1 MRRPLFFVCLC
12 LVAIAALR
20 LWWSPP
26 GRETEALC
34 PENGQSVTV
43 SGRICS
49 KDKSSFLLDSIVLL
63 SDAADSRQEIQTF
76 INQKWICEYEMLSP
90 GKVSAGEMPEKGNAS
105 EMPRQDNT
113 DEMSGKDN
121 IDTLLKIGSTVTV
134 SGTFYNFRPASN
146 PGEFDTQAY
155 YRTLGITGRLKES
168 SVLSAG
174 SRYSRW
180 RETLYSIRQYFQNRL
195 YAVFPE
201 KEASILSA
209 MLLGEKGELDREVKE
224 LYKRNGIIHILSI
237 SGLHITLIGMGLYK
251 LLRRLGLPLW
261 ISAVCAGCVLLLYG
275 VLTGMGVSACRAIG
289 MFVIRMGAEVIG
301 RSYDMQT
308 AVGVMAVILVW
319 ENPWYLCHAGFLL
332 SFASVLGI
340 ALLAPV
346 FEHKRGKGAAA
357 GIAVTLFTM
366 PVQLWFYYEIPV
378 WSLFLN
384 LLILPFM
391 SAVVATGIF
400 VMILPGS
407 GLLGTVTCLI
417 LKGYELLCLGFEKL
431 PFHTWNPGSPAVWQ
445 VVVYYLIMLGISFWR
460 QHRKP
465 PAFSEQRITR
475 IRLLER
481 NRIVI
486 AFLKQHIEK
495 IPFLESRMKK
505 NRAPAIRKIV
515 AVRLFALLAVLIFAV
530 KIPAD
535 SRITFLDVGQG
546 DCILLEMKTGETYL
560 FDCGSSSRTK
570 VGKYVLLPYLKS
582 RGIRQ
587 IDAVFVS
594 HADSDHCNGIIEL
607 LGAGEEEGI
616 LVRQLVLPAVAEK
629 QREQEFAKLT
639 EAAGQE
645 TVISYISAGMEWK
658 QGELEIICLNPPK
671 GCDTQ
676 DSNAYSECFYVK
688 IGSREKGTAE
698 LQNTL
703 TKKEIADTAKIES
716 VQAETSKTET
726 TFSVLLTGD
735 VAGTGEFLLTKE
747 LTRRNIQSVDILKVA
762 HHGSAYSTKED
773 FLKAAHPR
781 IAVISC
787 GVNNRYGHPHAET
800 LDRLHAA
807 DVNIYRT
814 PQSGAVIIKIKKD
827 TIRTE
832 TYLQG
837 EKP

>member
-1 MRRPLFFVCLC
+1 MRRPLFAVCLC

-26 GRETEALC
+26 GQEKEALR

-49 KDKSSFLLDSIVLL
+49 KDNSSFILDSIILL
-63 SDAADSRQEIQTF
+63 SDAADSRQEIQTLK
-76 INQKWICEYEMLSP
+76 NQKWICEYEM
-90 GKVSAGEMPEKGNAS
+90 S
-105 EMPRQDNT
+105 E
-113 DEMSGKDN
+113 KDN
-121 IDTLLKIGSTVTV
+121 IDTSPKIGSHVTV
-134 SGTFYNFRPASN
+134 QGTFYSFRPASN

-155 YRTLGITGRLKES
+155 YRTLGIAGRLKES
-168 SVLSAG
+168 SVLSAD

-180 RETLYSIRQYFQNRL
+180 RETLYGIRQYFQNRL
-195 YAVFPE
+195 YTVFPE

-251 LLRRLGLPLW
+251 LLRRLGMPLW
-261 ISAVCAGCVLLLYG
+261 LSAVCAGCVLLLYG

-289 MFVIRMGAEVIG
+289 MFVIRMGAEALG
-301 RSYDMQT
+301 RSYDMRT
-308 AVGVMAVILVW
+308 AVGVMAAILVW

-340 ALLAPV
+340 ALLAPA
-346 FEHKRGKGAAA
+346 FERKRGKGAAA

-384 LLILPFM
+384 LVILPFM

-407 GLLGTVTCLI
+407 GILGIVTCLI

-431 PFHTWNPGSPAVWQ
+431 PFHTWNPGKPAVWQ
-445 VVVYYLIMLGISFWR
+445 VVVYYSIMLGISCLGNYGKKINILEQWR
-460 QHRKP
+460 KGIAILGQYGQETVFGEQHRMVTT
-465 PAFSEQRITR
+465 F
-475 IRLLER
+475 LER
-481 NRIVI
+481 C
-486 AFLKQHIEK
+486 
-495 IPFLESRMKK
+495 MKK
-505 NRAPAIRKIV
+505 NHPASVWKMV
-515 AVRLFALLAVLIFAV
+515 SVRLLALLAVFVFAV
-530 KIPAD
+530 KIQTD

-570 VGKYVLLPYLKS
+570 VGKYVLIPYLKS

-587 IDAVFVS
+587 IDAAFIS

-607 LGAGEEEGI
+607 LETGEEEGI
-616 LVRQLVLPAVAEK
+616 LVKQLVLPGVAEK
-629 QREQEFAKLT
+629 QREQEFSKLT

-645 TVISYISAGMEWK
+645 TVISYISTGTEWR

-671 GCDTQ
+671 NCDTQ

-688 IGSREKGTAE
+688 IGSF
-698 LQNTL
+698 
-703 TKKEIADTAKIES
+703 
-716 VQAETSKTET
+716 ET

-735 VAGTGEFLLTKE
+735 IAGTGERLLTEE
-747 LTRRNIQSVDILKVA
+747 LTRRNIRSIDILKVA
-762 HHGSAYSTKED
+762 HHGSAYSTKEE
-773 FLKAAHPR
+773 FLETARPR

-787 GVNNRYGHPHAET
+787 GQNNRYGHPHAET
-800 LDRLHAA
+800 LERLHAVDA
-807 DVNIYRT
+807 SIYQT
-814 PQSGAVIIKIKKD
+814 PTSGAVMIKIEKD
-827 TIRTE
+827 TIRIE

-837 EKP
+837 EP

>member
-26 GRETEALC
+26 EQETEALC

-49 KDKSSFLLDSIVLL
+49 KDNSTFLLDSIILL

-76 INQKWICEYEMLSP
+76 KNQKWICEYEM
-90 GKVSAGEMPEKGNAS
+90 S
-105 EMPRQDNT
+105 ET
-113 DEMSGKDN
+113 DN
-121 IDTLLKIGSTVTV
+121 ITTLLKIGSTVTV
-134 SGTFYNFRPASN
+134 QGTFCTFRPASN

-155 YRTLGITGRLKES
+155 YRALGITGRMKES
-168 SVLSAG
+168 SVLSTG
-174 SRYSRW
+174 SHYSRC

-195 YAVFPE
+195 YTVFPE

-261 ISAVCAGCVLLLYG
+261 LSAVCAGCVLLLYG

-308 AVGVMAVILVW
+308 AVGVMAAILVW

-340 ALLAPV
+340 ALLAPA
-346 FEHKRGKGAAA
+346 FEYKRGKGATA

-391 SAVVATGIF
+391 SVVVATGIF

-431 PFHTWNPGSPAVWQ
+431 PFHTWNPGKPVVWQ
-445 VVVYYLIMLGISFWR
+445 VVLYYFVMLGISYLGR
-460 QHRKP
+460 NRK
-465 PAFSEQRITR
+465 R

-481 NRIVI
+481 YRKVI
-486 AFLKQHIEK
+486 AFLKQHMGK
-495 IPFLESRMKK
+495 IPFLESHMKK

-515 AVRLFALLAVLIFAV
+515 TVRLLALLAVLLFAV
-530 KIPAD
+530 EIPAD

-570 VGKYVLLPYLKS
+570 VGKYVLIPYLKS

-607 LGAGEEEGI
+607 MGAGEEEGI
-616 LVRQLVLPAVAEK
+616 WVKQLVLPAVAEK

-639 EAAGQE
+639 EAAGQK
-645 TVISYISAGMEWK
+645 TVISYISAGMEWR
-658 QGELEIICLNPPK
+658 QDELQIICLNPPK
-671 GCDTQ
+671 NCDTQ
-676 DSNAYSECFYVK
+676 DSNAYSECFYMK
-688 IGSREKGTAE
+688 IGNPK
-698 LQNTL
+698 
-703 TKKEIADTAKIES
+703 
-716 VQAETSKTET
+716 AETTV
-726 TFSVLLTGD
+726 SVLLTGD
-735 VAGTGEFLLTKE
+735 VAGTGELLLTEE
-747 LTRRNIQSVDILKVA
+747 LTRRNIQSIDLLKVA

-773 FLKAAHPR
+773 FLKTVHPR

-787 GVNNRYGHPHAET
+787 GLNNRYGHPHAET

-807 DVNIYRT
+807 DASIYQT
-814 PQSGAVIIKIKKD
+814 PQSGAVTIKIKKG

-832 TYLQG
+832 MYLRG
-837 EKP
+837 KKP

>member
-26 GRETEALC
+26 EQETEVLC

-49 KDKSSFLLDSIVLL
+49 KDNSSFLLDSIILL

-76 INQKWICEYEMLSP
+76 KNQKWICEY
-90 GKVSAGEMPEKGNAS
+90 
-105 EMPRQDNT
+105 
-113 DEMSGKDN
+113 DN
-121 IDTLLKIGSTVTV
+121 IDTTLKIGSTVTV

-146 PGEFDTQAY
+146 PGEFDTRAY

-168 SVLSAG
+168 GVLSAG
-174 SRYSRW
+174 SHYSQW
-180 RETLYSIRQYFQNRL
+180 RETLYGIRQYFQNRL
-195 YAVFPE
+195 YTVFPE

-261 ISAVCAGCVLLLYG
+261 LSAVCAGCVLLLYG

-308 AVGVMAVILVW
+308 AVGVMAVILVR

-340 ALLAPV
+340 ALLAPA

-431 PFHTWNPGSPAVWQ
+431 PFHTWNPGKPAVWQ
-445 VVVYYLIMLGISFWR
+445 VVLYYLIML
-460 QHRKP
+460 
-465 PAFSEQRITR
+465 
-475 IRLLER
+475 
-481 NRIVI
+481 VI
-486 AFLKQHIEK
+486 AFLKRHMEK
-495 IPFLESRMKK
+495 NPFLESHMKK
-505 NRAPAIRKIV
+505 NRTSAIGKIV
-515 AVRLFALLAVLIFAV
+515 TIRLLALSAVLLFAV

-570 VGKYVLLPYLKS
+570 VGKYVLIPYLKS

-616 LVRQLVLPAVAEK
+616 LVKQLVLPAVAEK

-639 EAAGQE
+639 EAAGQK
-645 TVISYISAGMEWK
+645 TVISYISAGMEWR

-698 LQNTL
+698 LRNTL
-703 TKKEIADTAKIES
+703 TKKEIA
-716 VQAETSKTET
+716 ET
-726 TFSVLLTGD
+726 TVSILLTGD
-735 VAGTGEFLLTKE
+735 VAGTGELLLTEE
-747 LTRRNIQSVDILKVA
+747 LARRNIQSIDILKVA

-773 FLKAAHPR
+773 FLKTVPPR

-787 GVNNRYGHPHAET
+787 GQNNCYGHPHAET

-807 DVNIYRT
+807 DASIYQT
-814 PQSGAVIIKIKKD
+814 PQSGAVMIKIKKD
-827 TIRTE
+827 TIRIE
-832 TYLQG
+832 MYLRG
-837 EKP
+837 KKP